1 MNYKQQLKAIA
12 GLASTVGGAYT
23 AFKSAI
29 YHVEP
34 GHRALKFNK
43 FDGVHEEIYREGY
56 NFKMPWLER
65 PIIYDV
71 RTHPRVISS
80 RTGSS
85 DLQMVKI
92 DLRVLY
98 RPDPTKLP
106 AIYRFLGM
114 DYDGRVLPSVVNEV
128 LKSVIARY
136 TAQAL
141 LTQREQVSAKIRET
155 LQARLQDFMIILDD
169 VSITDLQFS
178 EEFQKAI
185 ERKQTAQ
192 QEAERAR
199 YIVERAEQEAKSI
212 VIRAQGEAEAAKMV
226 GDSLKSAPSF
236 LMLKRLE
243 AASDIATTLSKSR
256 NRIFLESD
264 TLMLNLAN
272 SKFDQQV
279 EELVKEAQSLP
290 AKK

>member
-192 QEAERAR
+192 QEA
-199 YIVERAEQEAKSI
+199 KSI